1 MTSPAAPQ
9 PAAPDAGFTP
19 VAALPADAIVL
30 HVGVH
35 KTGTT
40 AIQAALADA
49 RPELR
54 KAGVVYPGRKKAH
67 HRSAMA
73 LTQRTWGWKG
83 KGGEVVEPEVYD
95 WLVTQANRHR
105 TRVAISSEFFCEGD
119 ADVAAKVVRD
129 LGAQRVHVVI
139 TLRNLGRL
147 LPSSWQQY
155 LKYGMEADYE
165 RWLHSVFEAGGK
177 MTPSFWRRN
186 DHAGVVERWAAAAG
200 ADNVTVMVLEGVDLS
215 AQFRTFAQLLD
226 VPEDLLVSR
235 MNLTSNRSMTA
246 AEAGLLLRLNGHVKK
261 AISWDEYVKYVR
273 RGVALGMVENREPAA
288 DEPRVHTPDW
298 ALDAA
303 AEHGRRHVEAI
314 GASGVRVLGDL
325 ALLGERIA
333 STPAPTQAVDSS
345 VPTEAAVQA
354 VLSVI
359 AATRTNPELTVGQ
372 LRGELWSRTREDLA
386 LRWRVKRLRP

>member
-1 MTSPAAPQ
+1 MTSTSP
-9 PAAPDAGFTP
+9 PDAARLFP
-19 VAALPADAIVL
+19 VVPALPSYGVLL

-54 KAGVVYPGRKKAH
+54 KAGVVYPGRKKAQ

-83 KGGEVVEPEVYD
+83 KGGEVVDQEVYD
-95 WLVTQANRHR
+95 WLVQQVHRHPG
-105 TRVAISSEFFCEGD
+105 RVAVSSEFFCEGD
-119 ADVAAKVVRD
+119 AESAVTVVGD
-129 LGAQRVHVVI
+129 LGADRVHVVV

-155 LKYGMEADYE
+155 LKYGMESGYE
-165 RWLHSVFEAGGK
+165 RWLHNVFEKDGR

-186 DHAGVVERWAAAAG
+186 DHGAVVERWAAAAG
-200 ADNVTVMVLEGVDLS
+200 PENVTVLVLEDVDLS
-215 AQFRTFAQLLD
+215 AQFRTFAQLLA

-235 MNLTSNRSMTA
+235 MDLTSNRSMTA
-246 AEAGLLLRLNGHVKK
+246 AEASFLLRLNAHVKR
-261 AISWDEYVKYVR
+261 AITWDEYVKYVR
-273 RGVALGMVENREPAA
+273 RGVALGMVENREPAP
-288 DEPRVHTPDW
+288 DEPRVRTPDW

-303 AEHGRRHVEAI
+303 AEHGRRHADVIA
-314 GASGVRVLGDL
+314 ASGVRVLGDL
-325 ALLGERIA
+325 EALARRIP
-333 STPAPTQAVDSS
+333 STPPTTEDVDTEL
-345 VPTEAAVQA
+345 PTEAAVQA

-359 AATRTNPELTVGQ
+359 TATRTNPELTVKQ
-372 LRGELWSRTREDLA
+372 LRGELWSRTKDDVR